1 MAKLNINSLLG
12 DDKIVDLI
20 NSSASISGFKDLGLI
35 SNCNLMYEEAG
46 ASTKLLDQKT
56 PGVYVFSW
64 VDDGTIPNVTHNST
78 LIVTKMQSTSQTKY
92 LQILFDNDFSTYY
105 ADNYESTIS
114 VMGYRFI
121 DDESTS
127 VDWISGMPITDIG
140 QVSDIFENMGGHSFP
155 GLYKYRT
162 SSKKYD
168 IGFCI
173 KTKDSGIYTFDN
185 NGFRWKPMGGSADMS
200 TPVRYITRKP
210 FIVIGTYDKIM
221 GSSYDVF
228 DVQVDYL
235 CDGTND
241 GQQFEEAI
249 RELVNSGREG
259 GKIFI
264 KSGTYNINTSNLI
277 NMLDLTPFVELE
289 GETRDTTIINISLDK
304 EKSGSTNVPSTFTG
318 GTFKN
323 LTFTAT
329 SDALDAKTNDKPLI
343 KGLEFINCNFKFDSM
358 FGALIEPS
366 YPDNALKFIGCQVNP
381 ITPGASVNYDLIDN
395 VQSGDTIII
404 DNCIFGNGS
413 YSTQCALWHNTPNSI
428 NLHISNSQLYMKIP
442 DPGSSADNQTYYFNI
457 TNSFFNLGF
466 TILKGR
472 ITNSQVNGDLTI
484 HDNMMVSS
492 DTTYA
497 INNFI
502 LGNILKYGD
511 ESSSPNPTFT
521 YSIVTNNIG
530 PNIKN
535 ILIES

>member
-1 MAKLNINSLLG
+1 MAQLNINSLLG
-12 DDKIVDLI
+12 NDKITDLI

-64 VDDGTIPNVTHNST
+64 VDDVTIPNVTHNST

-140 QVSDIFENMGGHSFP
+140 QVSDIFENMGGNSFP

-173 KTKDSGIYTFDN
+173 KTKDSGIYTIDSY
-185 NGFRWKPMGGSADMS
+185 GIRWKPMGGSADS
-200 TPVRYITRKP
+200 SIPVKYLTRKP
-210 FIVIGTYDKIM
+210 FIVIGTTD
-221 GSSYDVF
+221 SYDVF

-241 GQQFEEAI
+241 GQQFNEAI
-249 RELVNSGREG
+249 NELTKNGRDG

-264 KSGTYNINTSNLI
+264 KSGTYNINTSSI
-277 NMLDLTPFVELE
+277 ITMTDTIPFIEFE
-289 GETRDTTIINISLDK
+289 GETRDTTIISINLDTKGPIPTSL
-304 EKSGSTNVPSTFTG
+304 PSMFDG

-329 SDALDAKTNDKPLI
+329 SEALNAKENNAVLI
-343 KGLEFINCNFKFDSM
+343 SGLEFINCNFKFDSM
-358 FGALIEPS
+358 LGALIGTS
-366 YPDNALKFIGCQVNP
+366 YPNKALKFIGCQVNP
-381 ITPGASVNYDLIDN
+381 ITPGSSVNYDLIGD
-395 VQSGDTIII
+395 VMSGDTIII

>member
-1 MAKLNINSLLG
+1 MAKLDINSLLG
-12 DDKIVDLI
+12 NDKIVDLI
-20 NSSASISGFKDLGLI
+20 NSGASISGFKDLGLI
-35 SNCNLMYEEAG
+35 SNCNLMYDEAP
-46 ASTKLLDQKT
+46 TKLLDQKT

-64 VDDGTIPNVTHNST
+64 VDDVTIPNVTHNST

-92 LQILFDNDFSTYY
+92 LQILFDNDFSDYY
-105 ADNYESTIS
+105 ADNYGSTIS

-140 QVSDIFENMGGHSFP
+140 QVSDIFENMGGNSFP

-173 KTKDSGIYTFDN
+173 KTKDSGIYTIDN
-185 NGFRWKPMGGSADMS
+185 YGIRWKPMGGSADVS
-200 TPVRYITRKP
+200 TPVRFLTRKP
-210 FIVIGTYDKIM
+210 FIVIGTDDGYEVSDIE
-221 GSSYDVF
+221 
-228 DVQVDYL
+228 VDYL
-235 CDGTND
+235 CNGRND
-241 GQQFEEAI
+241 GQQFEDAI
-249 RELVNSGREG
+249 KELAQLGKEG
-259 GKIFI
+259 GKLFI
-264 KSGTYNINTSNLI
+264 KSGIYNINTSNYI
-277 NMLDLTPFVELE
+277 DIVTSTPFIELE

-413 YSTQCALWHNTPNSI
+413 YSTQCALWHNAPGSI
-428 NLHISNSQLYMKIP
+428 NLYISNSQLYMKIP

-492 DTTYA
+492 DTTYV

-511 ESSSPNPTFT
+511 ESSSPNPIFT

-530 PNIKN
+530 PNIQN
-535 ILIES
+535 ILIENY